1 MNTISK
7 CIVDSYYNL
16 FFFLL
21 TFFLKLF
28 FRKIFCFFCFVLT
41 GKSDDD
47 GLGPMPPNWEK
58 GVTADGRMYY
68 IDHAR
73 EVTQWEDPRKQR
85 PAGNALNAVRSKR

>member
-1 MNTISK
+1 
-7 CIVDSYYNL
+7 
-16 FFFLL
+16 
-21 TFFLKLF
+21 
-28 FRKIFCFFCFVLT
+28 
-41 GKSDDD
+41 
-47 GLGPMPPNWEK
+47 MPPNWEK

>member
-1 MNTISK
+1 MKSLRLTFLFFVK
-7 CIVDSYYNL
+7 L
-16 FFFLL
+16 FFFVKFLFLL
-21 TFFLKLF
+21 F
-28 FRKIFCFFCFVLT
+28 T

>member
-1 MNTISK
+1 MILGPSSREFKRAYGDSMDSSYISWATNAAN
-7 CIVDSYYNL
+7 IS
-16 FFFLL
+16 FLL
-21 TFFLKLF
+21 F
-28 FRKIFCFFCFVLT
+28 T

-73 EVTQWEDPRKQR
+73 ESTQWEDPRKQR